1 MIPKKAL
8 RECAVDIVTISRK
21 QATRAMRKSE
31 AFPGNRVKPGR
42 RRIRGHHN
50 VQRPAAAGPGVGR
63 AVLADVTLMYGL
75 AALFGGA
82 SERRALITIAGQARR
97 LNDVGPL
104 HSVNSGAFVPAP
116 GRPRRI
122 AGACWQAGVTPGMSW

>member
-1 MIPKKAL
+1 MIFLGKLPAPGM
-8 RECAVDIVTISRK
+8 RFVDIVTISRK

-50 VQRPAAAGPGVGR
+50 VNDLQRQARASGGR
-63 AVLADVTLMYGL
+63 FSLTALMYGL

-82 SERRALITIAGQARR
+82 PS
-97 LNDVGPL
+97 GP
-104 HSVNSGAFVPAP
+104 
-116 GRPRRI
+116 R
-122 AGACWQAGVTPGMSW
+122 